1 LWHSQ
6 DKYRRTVWQCN
17 RKFQN
22 EHKCSTPHLY
32 EAELQKAFVDAFN
45 SLIYNKEDILR
56 IHEEITE
63 DLTDTADLDREYNRL
78 QSEYEEIVQLMKECV
93 QENANTA
100 IDQAD
105 YQRRYGPLLERYEK
119 VKDSL
124 ARLADRRQER
134 AAKREIIMRFLDILN
149 QSELLTEFDE
159 ELWRTVVDT
168 VMVRSSH
175 KIIFA
180 LKDGTELSWVI

>member
-1 LWHSQ
+1 VLNASS
-6 DKYRRTVWQCN
+6 
-17 RKFQN
+17 F
-22 EHKCSTPHLY
+22 

-105 YQRRYGPLLERYEK
+105 YQRRYDTLLERYETIK
-119 VKDSL
+119 GNLSHIV
-124 ARLADRRQER
+124 DRRQER
-134 AAKREIIMRFLDILN
+134 AAKRENIMRFLDTLN

-159 ELWRTVVDT
+159 GLWRTMVNT
-168 VMVRSSH
+168 VTVKSSH

-180 LKDGTELSWVI
+180 LKDGTELSWEI